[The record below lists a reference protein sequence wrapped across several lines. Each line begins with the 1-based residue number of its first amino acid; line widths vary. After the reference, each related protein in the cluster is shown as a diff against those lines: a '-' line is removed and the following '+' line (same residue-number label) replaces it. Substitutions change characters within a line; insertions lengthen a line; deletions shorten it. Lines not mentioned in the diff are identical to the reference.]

1 MPGDGRYGRQPEL
14 FQIVSVTVVPV
25 LYQKVSITALEEE
38 AVKALTGESQLDL
51 SIVNQMLLKHRAKL
65 EASQTAMEE
74 AQTRMQA
81 EQENAKATKAQVDE
95 LLSWA
100 QCFDKADI
108 GTKHLIVSRLIER
121 VDVRTGYKVHIK
133 FKISLKQFLGQE

>member
-1 MPGDGRYGRQPEL
+1 MGSFEDKY
-14 FQIVSVTVVPV
+14 
-25 LYQKVSITALEEE
+25 KATALNE
-38 AVKALTGESQLDL
+38 AVEQQVKLFL
-51 SIVNQMLLKHRAKL
+51 SKL
-65 EASQTAMEE
+65 EAAQTAMEE

-100 QCFDKADI
+100 ECFDKADI